1 MIDLSYNQQC
11 RVGSRLSRG
20 PGANLGS
27 SPGQTSVGQSPAH
40 LVYQILVGREG
51 DTEKMRGECWMLY
64 MWTNFMDIAV
74 GTPRSLG
81 LSHCQQL
88 TDLKKWL
95 SLSEPHF
102 SHFKTGIFIT
112 FMSQDCFEDY
122 MRKHI

>member
-1 MIDLSYNQQC
+1 
-11 RVGSRLSRG
+11 
-20 PGANLGS
+20 
-27 SPGQTSVGQSPAH
+27 
-40 LVYQILVGREG
+40 
-51 DTEKMRGECWMLY
+51 ML
-64 MWTNFMDIAV
+64 DIAV
-74 GTPRSLG
+74 GRPRSLG

-112 FMSQDCFEDY
+112 FMSQDCFADY